1 VKYIIAIIIM
11 SIILFAPSLAWYPGF
26 LYRKCFDLIEV
37 SNTTFTNYT
46 YKLIIDTSSLVPG
59 KIKSDCSD
67 LIVTDANDTK
77 LKRFVVNCGL
87 GNTYVYFPIDVSAL
101 GRATYCLYYGNPNW
115 NEINDGSIFPS
126 FEDFEYRT
134 SLSWTFSGC
143 SITDAD
149 KFTGYYSVLCSRN
162 GYIQAYLYG
171 NELNF
176 ASKGSV
182 AVGASTYTY
191 ATWTLATSSMTSGT
205 IRFTARADNTYIDT
219 VYTRYAAAVEP
230 KTYFYPEET
239 QGAYTATL
247 KSYCIDDY
255 VVNEQ
260 YTCVMNNCSV
270 NKTLT
275 YCYYGCYAG
284 RCNESPFN
292 RAVVLVLVAIGLLFL
307 FYIVW
312 RLTR

>member
-1 VKYIIAIIIM
+1 VKHIIAIIIM
-11 SIILFAPSLAWYPGF
+11 SIMLFAPSLAWYPGF
-26 LYRKCFDLIEV
+26 LYRKCFDLIEI

-46 YKLIIDTSSLVPG
+46 YKLIIDTRSLVPA
-59 KIKSDCSD
+59 KVKPDCSG

-87 GNTYVYFPIDVSAL
+87 ANTYVYFPINVSAL
-101 GRATYCLYYGNPNW
+101 ERATYCLYYGNPSW
-115 NEINDGSIFPS
+115 NELNDGSVFVN
-126 FEDFEYRT
+126 FEDFEYRP
-134 SLSWTFSGC
+134 SLNWTFSGC

-149 KFTGYYSVLCSRN
+149 KFTGYYSVICSRN

-182 AVGASTYTY
+182 TVGATTYTY
-191 ATWTLATSSMTSGT
+191 TTWTLATSSMTSGT
-205 IRFTARADNTYIDT
+205 IRFTATAANTYIDT
-219 VYTRYAAAVEP
+219 VYTRYAVSAEP
-230 KTYFYPEET
+230 KVYFYPEES

-247 KSYCIDDY
+247 KSYCMDDY
-255 VVNEQ
+255 VVNEA

-292 RAVVLVLVAIGLLFL
+292 RAVALVLVAIGLLFL